1 MKHSL
6 FLLYISIL
14 SFILVYSCST
24 EDEDSTPPPSVQ
36 QPILEPEA
44 TQYTLTVTAGEGG
57 TVSTEGGTYDEGTT
71 ITVTAIPDDGYEF
84 VRWEGSDETEIELV
98 ISINSNIT
106 LNAIYRELVSQFD
119 SSIKYKVYVASD
131 VSQDEKQG
139 VERALEIASNEWD
152 IDILVEYWVVGR
164 GIQEANDLA
173 NVFCER
179 RQELGQLE
187 FTHYNEDI
195 NQDIFSQCLEGMM
208 FPNQSAESI
217 LGTIQN
223 WSDENWV
230 GDFERFRDKGG
241 AGAGIRED
249 WGGIGFVTSSQSMV
263 QDFTIDEIGEGSYIV
278 VFHEYFHIVQNFYD
292 LQDNSEEIENHF
304 LGDWFY
310 EGGADFMAHKLVY
323 QGGLTESDAPSFQ
336 SKYRDLMSDIQSEIE
351 SGNNLSQ
358 QSLDDFSYY
367 TSPWNPSVYS
377 FGAWAIA
384 YLNFKAGNNNSL
396 NKYFSKVP
404 LVGWEQSFQET
415 YSITLEEFYVEFNEF
430 LKKSIDEQLEIIP
443 DF

>member
-1 MKHSL
+1 MKSYLSLLTSCIL
-6 FLLYISIL
+6 FLT
-14 SFILVYSCST
+14 LVFSCST
-24 EDEDSTPPPSVQ
+24 DDEESVAPVVQTP
-36 QPILEPEA
+36 QPEPEA

-57 TVSTEGGTYDEGTT
+57 TVSTEGGSYDEGTT
-71 ITVTAIPDDGYEF
+71 IAVTAIPDDGYEF

-263 QDFTIDEIGEGSYIV
+263 QDFTIDELAEFSYIV
-278 VFHEYFHIVQNFYD
+278 VFHEYFHIVQNFFG

-323 QGGLTESDAPSFQ
+323 QEGLTESDAPSFQ

-396 NKYFSKVP
+396 NEYFSKVP

-430 LKKSIDEQLEIIP
+430 LKKPIDEQLEIIP

>member
-1 MKHSL
+1 MKFYLSLLITCIL
-6 FLLYISIL
+6 FLT
-14 SFILVYSCST
+14 LVFSCST
-24 EDEDSTPPPSVQ
+24 DDEESVAPVVQTP
-36 QPILEPEA
+36 QPEPEA

-98 ISINSNIT
+98 ISINSNIN

-396 NKYFSKVP
+396 NEYFSKVP

>member
-1 MKHSL
+1 MKSYLSLLTSCIL
-6 FLLYISIL
+6 FLT
-14 SFILVYSCST
+14 LVFSCST
-24 EDEDSTPPPSVQ
+24 DDEESVAPVVQTP
-36 QPILEPEA
+36 QPEPEA

-98 ISINSNIT
+98 ISINSNIN

>member
-98 ISINSNIT
+98 ISINSNIN

-187 FTHYNEDI
+187 FTHYYEDI

-230 GDFERFRDKGG
+230 GDFESFRDKGG

-263 QDFTIDEIGEGSYIV
+263 QDFTIEEIGEGSYIV

>member
-1 MKHSL
+1 MKSYLSLLTSCIL
-6 FLLYISIL
+6 FLT
-14 SFILVYSCST
+14 LVFSCST
-24 EDEDSTPPPSVQ
+24 DDEESVAPVVQTP
-36 QPILEPEA
+36 QPEPEA

-98 ISINSNIT
+98 ISINSNIN
-106 LNAIYRELVSQFD
+106 LNAIYRELVSHFD

>member
-1 MKHSL
+1 MKSYLSLLTSCIL
-6 FLLYISIL
+6 FLT
-14 SFILVYSCST
+14 LVFSCST
-24 EDEDSTPPPSVQ
+24 DDEESVAPVVQTP
-36 QPILEPEA
+36 QPEPEA

-57 TVSTEGGTYDEGTT
+57 TVSTEGGSYDEGTT
-71 ITVTAIPDDGYEF
+71 IAVTAIPDDGYEF

-263 QDFTIDEIGEGSYIV
+263 QDFTIDELAEFSYIV
-278 VFHEYFHIVQNFYD
+278 VFHEYFHIVQNFYG

-323 QGGLTESDAPSFQ
+323 QEGLTESDAPSFQ

-367 TSPWNPSVYS
+367 TSSWNPSVYS

-396 NKYFSKVP
+396 NEYFSKVP

-430 LKKSIDEQLEIIP
+430 LKKPIDEQLEIIP